1 MLAALRVIIILKT
14 YIIINK
20 KKMKNDEIDYASAH
34 DYRMQ
39 KINDMQH
46 SLEGERDRRRE
57 LSSKCRRNLSWI
69 SNLDAILA
77 AVSMIIE
84 ATGIGILSNTD
95 NVMVVV
101 GLQFASI
108 CLGVFGM
115 VGKYMN
121 KKLSLQAQKH
131 DKISTIAEA
140 KLNTI
145 SKLISKALD
154 DDKISESEF
163 AIILSEFDSFEKMK
177 NDLRNKMSITKITGR
192 GEELPTSIKN
202 NSKEYFETLV

>member
-1 MLAALRVIIILKT
+1 
-14 YIIINK
+14 
-20 KKMKNDEIDYASAH
+20 MKNDEIDYASAH

-131 DKISTIAEA
+131 DKISTLAEA